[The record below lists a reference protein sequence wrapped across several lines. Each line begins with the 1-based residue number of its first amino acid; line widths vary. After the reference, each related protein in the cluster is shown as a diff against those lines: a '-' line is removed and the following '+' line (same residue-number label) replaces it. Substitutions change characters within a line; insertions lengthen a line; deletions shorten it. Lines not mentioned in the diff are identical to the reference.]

1 MPDRQNSSDLAEL
14 EQSAANS
21 RSGETP
27 HYGGRYQP
35 GRLTGTK
42 PAADGVNDYQRYQQ
56 EAFSTD
62 ASAGRS
68 GSEPDYSTES
78 GYLGKLA
85 GGEHLG
91 ESAPGNGQ
99 SEQTDQPREDGGD
112 RPSDSA

>member
-1 MPDRQNSSDLAEL
+1 MPDRQNSSELAEL
-14 EQSAANS
+14 EQSVANS

-35 GRLTGTK
+35 GSLTGTK

-56 EAFSTD
+56 EAFGTDTST
-62 ASAGRS
+62 GES
-68 GSEPDYSTES
+68 GSEPDYSAES

-91 ESAPGNGQ
+91 E
-99 SEQTDQPREDGGD
+99 
-112 RPSDSA
+112 